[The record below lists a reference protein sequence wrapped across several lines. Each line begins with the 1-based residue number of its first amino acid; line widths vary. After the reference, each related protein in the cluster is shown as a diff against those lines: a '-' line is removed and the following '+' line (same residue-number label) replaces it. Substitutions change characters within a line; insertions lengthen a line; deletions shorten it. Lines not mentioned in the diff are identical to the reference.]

1 MRQWSGIKIGGR
13 LDALNP
19 RFPFVVIF
27 QGVIIIIDQVTD
39 IVTISGNTPV
49 HPSG

>member
-13 LDALNP
+13 LDTLNP

-49 HPSG
+49 NPSS